1 MTIVKALEGFVD
13 PITEVVVGIVE
24 RSVDI
29 KPVVR
34 PVESLTEADRGSEDV
49 HRLVGVVGVFH
60 QRLPISTIVSIATIP
75 AVAVTTITTIA
86 TVPAI
91 VAWIVTH
98 TLRTI
103 VIVSGIN
110 SGLHGVEKRCRK
122 EVRTL
127 ATKPGIGEL

>member
-1 MTIVKALEGFVD
+1 M
-13 PITEVVVGIVE
+13 GIVE

-75 AVAVTTITTIA
+75 AVAVTTIA

-127 ATKPGIGEL
+127 ASKPWIREL